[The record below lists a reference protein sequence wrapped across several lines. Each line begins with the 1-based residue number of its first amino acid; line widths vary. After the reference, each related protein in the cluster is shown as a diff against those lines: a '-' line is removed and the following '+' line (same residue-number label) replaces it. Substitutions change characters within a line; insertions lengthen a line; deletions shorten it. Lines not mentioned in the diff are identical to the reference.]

1 MIHAVNG
8 LREVKFADTD
18 RRIIF
23 NKLFYNI
30 SNTVDSVSTAQL
42 FINPNWW
49 SDVVRYTENLC
60 KIAISNNFEITG
72 LTDIPLRSSTRS
84 RKARMRLS
92 HFGTGTV

>member
-42 FINPNWW
+42 FINPN
-49 SDVVRYTENLC
+49 
-60 KIAISNNFEITG
+60 
-72 LTDIPLRSSTRS
+72 
-84 RKARMRLS
+84 
-92 HFGTGTV
+92 